1 MPANLVK
8 LLPFLQWGR
17 EINQAM
23 LGKDLLAGITGAVIA
38 LPQGVAYALIAGLPA
53 EYGLYSAIVVCIL
66 ASLFGSSHH
75 MVSGPTAALS
85 IVLMSVISPLASGTQ
100 DYIQQAVTLTLMVGV
115 IQLAMGALR
124 LGSLVNFI
132 SHTVVIGFTAGAAV
146 LIAASQLQH
155 LLGVEIASGL
165 SLVDELQVIALQIPN
180 THSLSLAI
188 GAVSL
193 IISVIARRI
202 SRKLPHLLLGLGAAS
217 LLSWAI
223 DGPQHGVALVGAL
236 PSELP
241 SFASPQF
248 SAAAVKTLSS
258 GALAI
263 AMLGLIEAVSIAR
276 AISLR
281 SGQRINGNQ
290 EFVGQGLSNFVGAF
304 FGCFVGSGS
313 FTRSG
318 ANYDAGAQTP
328 LAAIFSSLLLAL
340 IVVFIPDV
348 TAYLPMPAIA
358 GSIML
363 IAWNLFDFKHIKEIL
378 RANYNE
384 VAVLA
389 ATFLSTLFIELE
401 FAIYVGVMLS
411 LVLYLRRTSRPRVL
425 ELTAQEA
432 SFRQQL
438 NQIGLEQSDWCPQIK
453 LIRVDGSL
461 FFGSADHVQ
470 RRLRELTSSGNTRVL
485 LIGSGIN
492 FIDLAGA
499 QMLEQEAQRL
509 ESAGGY
515 LAIIALKHSVIDE
528 LKDSGYLDKIGEARL
543 FATPQ
548 AAIAMLLRVVDKQ
561 RCNSCH
567 QQAFAECLR

>member
-23 LGKDLLAGITGAVIA
+23 FGKDLLAGITGAVIA

-85 IVLMSVISPLASGTQ
+85 IVLMSVISPLANGAE

-165 SLVDELQVIALQIPN
+165 SLVDELQAIALQIPN
-180 THSLSLAI
+180 THGLSLAV

-223 DGPQHGVALVGAL
+223 DGPQRGVALVGAL

-241 SFASPQF
+241 SFATPQF
-248 SAAAVKTLSS
+248 SAGAVKTLSS

-432 SFRQQL
+432 SFHQQL
-438 NQIGLEQSDWCPQIK
+438 NQIGLKQSDWCPQIK

-470 RRLRELTSSGNTRVL
+470 RRLRELTSSGNTLVL
-485 LIGSGIN
+485 MIGSGIN

-515 LAIIALKHSVIDE
+515 LAIIALKHAVIDE

-561 RCNSCH
+561 RCNPCH
-567 QQAFAECLR
+567 QKAFAECLR